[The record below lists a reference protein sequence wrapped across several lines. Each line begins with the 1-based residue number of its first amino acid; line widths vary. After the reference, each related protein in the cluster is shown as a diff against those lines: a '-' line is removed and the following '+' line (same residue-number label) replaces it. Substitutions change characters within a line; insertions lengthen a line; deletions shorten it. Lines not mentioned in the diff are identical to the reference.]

1 MAAPKRNKREKSLDG
16 TPAVYWNAERIS
28 EASKRIC
35 NEIVKG
41 KSVRSI
47 LNPATRDKALLP
59 SYVEFLEWVSEDESI
74 AKQYA
79 RAMEWR
85 AEGLLEDTIVIADDS
100 RGDVVESFDADGN
113 PVLKA
118 DIEHIQR
125 TKIRIEARQFAL
137 RKMAP
142 KRYGDKLDLT
152 TDNKPLQPTQPIQ
165 VVIDG
170 VSLSASTLSV
180 KSPENDTMIGKYE

>member
-1 MAAPKRNKREKSLDG
+1 MAAQKRNKRDKTDG
-16 TPAVYWNAERIS
+16 GSFAVYWDAQRIK
-28 EASKRIC
+28 EATRRIC
-35 NEIVKG
+35 DEIVKG

-100 RGDVVESFDADGN
+100 TGDTIESFDADGN
-113 PVLKA
+113 PVQKA
-118 DIEHIQR
+118 NIEHIQR
-125 TKIRIEARQFAL
+125 SKLRIEARQFAL

-142 KRYGDKLDLT
+142 KRYGDKVDVTTDGEKINQAAAINLAIDGKVLDLGL
-152 TDNKPLQPTQPIQ
+152 K
-165 VVIDG
+165 
-170 VSLSASTLSV
+170 
-180 KSPENDTMIGKYE
+180 K

>member
-1 MAAPKRNKREKSLDG
+1 MAAPKRNKREKSQDG

-35 NEIVKG
+35 DEIVKG

-59 SYVEFLEWVSEDESI
+59 SYVEFLEWVSENESI

-85 AEGLLEDTIVIADDS
+85 AGGLLEDTIEIADDATM
-100 RGDVVESFDADGN
+100 DTIESEDADGN

-118 DIEHIQR
+118 NIEHIQR

-142 KRYGDKLDLT
+142 KKYGDKVDITTDGDKINQAATINVALDGKVLDLGL
-152 TDNKPLQPTQPIQ
+152 K
-165 VVIDG
+165 
-170 VSLSASTLSV
+170 
-180 KSPENDTMIGKYE
+180 K

>member
-16 TPAVYWNAERIS
+16 TPAVYWNAERIK
-28 EASKRIC
+28 EATRRIC
-35 NEIVKG
+35 DEIVKG

-85 AEGLLEDTIVIADDS
+85 AEGLLEDTIIIADDS

-125 TKIRIEARQFAL
+125 TKLRIEARQFAL

-142 KRYGDKLDLT
+142 KKYGDKVDVTTDGEKINQTAAINLAIDGKVLDLGL
-152 TDNKPLQPTQPIQ
+152 K
-165 VVIDG
+165 
-170 VSLSASTLSV
+170 
-180 KSPENDTMIGKYE
+180 K